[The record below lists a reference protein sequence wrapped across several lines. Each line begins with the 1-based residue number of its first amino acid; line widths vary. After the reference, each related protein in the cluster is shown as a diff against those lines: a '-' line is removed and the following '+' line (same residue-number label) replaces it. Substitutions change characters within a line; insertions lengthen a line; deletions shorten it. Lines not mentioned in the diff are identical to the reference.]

1 MVMSP
6 RLRKLA
12 LMAHVT
18 SSVGWLG
25 AVASFL
31 VLAVAGLSSGNAQI
45 VRGAYV
51 VMSVIAWWIIVPACF
66 ASLITGLVS
75 SLGTPW
81 GLFRQYWVLLKL
93 LVTVPATILLL
104 VHMRPIDYMA
114 GVAAGTTLA
123 NVDLHGLRVQLII
136 EAGAAMLV
144 LLVATALS
152 VYKPKGMTRYGWRK
166 QHDERALARSEAT

>member
-1 MVMSP
+1 MSFGTTKRVATGNSPPTEPRPVDGASKKSPGCRPAPPLRRHGRLRSPLMVMSP

-66 ASLITGLVS
+66 ASL
-75 SLGTPW
+75 
-81 GLFRQYWVLLKL
+81 
-93 LVTVPATILLL
+93 
-104 VHMRPIDYMA
+104 
-114 GVAAGTTLA
+114 
-123 NVDLHGLRVQLII
+123 
-136 EAGAAMLV
+136 
-144 LLVATALS
+144 
-152 VYKPKGMTRYGWRK
+152 
-166 QHDERALARSEAT
+166 